1 MVMIMIVIE
10 KVITD
15 YDNDNHDLDNYKKQ
29 IILMTM
35 IMILTNKT
43 DDADYQTYRPA
54 LRAPHH
60 PCLDQPS
67 PIFHL
72 FVLI

>member
-1 MVMIMIVIE
+1 MTVIMV
-10 KVITD
+10 
-15 YDNDNHDLDNYKKQ
+15 
-29 IILMTM
+29 
-35 IMILTNKT
+35 LTNKT
-43 DDADYQTYRPA
+43 EDADYQTYRPA

-72 FVLI
+72 FVIIVICILIIII

>member
-1 MVMIMIVIE
+1 
-10 KVITD
+10 
-15 YDNDNHDLDNYKKQ
+15 
-29 IILMTM
+29 MTM

-72 FVLI
+72 FVFLSSFNDNIIFLS